1 VTCPPNRCT
10 VPIMNSSLSRRPS
23 QARWRVS
30 CRSPWPGDRR
40 IPRATRQVRGHHR
53 IVVTRAPGQRGTGWD
68 RGGTRRPRTGAGRP
82 GCYRSSSASVAASS
96 WSSAIGDRRSARA
109 GLARADLAG
118 PAHPAHPPADEPA
131 RRRASGVHRRDLPP
145 RLQQLRLAG
154 ELAEVRA
161 PAGALA
167 TSAARYPRRGTCKD
181 GFTIAGTSRHVQ
193 DRSCRAVTAS
203 RHSGAL
209 CGPRRCGHRSRCVQ
223 WPIRRSSMPLPEP
236 PGKGARH
243 EAIPLTGELSPGQ
256 RAASPA
262 P

>member
-1 VTCPPNRCT
+1 MTCPPNRCT

-40 IPRATRQVRGHHR
+40 IPGYEAGKRSS
-53 IVVTRAPGQRGTGWD
+53 PD
-68 RGGTRRPRTGAGRP
+68 RGDSPHRDNAGRDGIAAAPDVHGRALVGPGAIGARRPAWLPHP
-82 GCYRSSSASVAASS
+82 GH
-96 WSSAIGDRRSARA
+96 RRSARA

-167 TSAARYPRRGTCKD
+167 TSAGRYPRRGTCKD

-256 RAASPA
+256 RSASPT

>member
-1 VTCPPNRCT
+1 MTCPPNRCT

-53 IVVTRAPGQRGTGWD
+53 IVVIRRTGTTLDGMGSRRHPTYTDGRWSARVLSELAGQRGCL
-68 RGGTRRPRTGAGRP
+68 RCSPSRSPAAAAAAAP
-82 GCYRSSSASVAASS
+82 G
-96 WSSAIGDRRSARA
+96 
-109 GLARADLAG
+109 
-118 PAHPAHPPADEPA
+118 
-131 RRRASGVHRRDLPP
+131 RRASRGP
-145 RLQQLRLAG
+145 RYSR
-154 ELAEVRA
+154 
-161 PAGALA
+161 ALA
-167 TSAARYPRRGTCKD
+167 TSAGRYPRRGTCKD

-223 WPIRRSSMPLPEP
+223 WPIRRSPMPLPEP
-236 PGKGARH
+236 PGKGAPRSH
-243 EAIPLTGELSPGQ
+243 SANRGAVPRSAFRESGTVTGPGSRGSPVNHLDQTRTAHQSGQ
-256 RAASPA
+256 QTAKTVSASTA
-262 P
+262 DAESG

>member
-1 VTCPPNRCT
+1 
-10 VPIMNSSLSRRPS
+10 MNSSLSRRPS
-23 QARWRVS
+23 QARWPGVMS
-30 CRSPWPGDRR
+30 FSLAGDRR

-53 IVVTRAPGQRGTGWD
+53 IVVIRRTGTTRDGMGSRRHPTSTDGRWSARVLSELAGQRG
-68 RGGTRRPRTGAGRP
+68 
-82 GCYRSSSASVAASS
+82 CLILV
-96 WSSAIGDRRSARA
+96 IGDRRSARA

-118 PAHPAHPPADEPA
+118 PAHPAHSPADEPA

-167 TSAARYPRRGTCKD
+167 TSADRYPRRGTCKD

-256 RAASPA
+256 RSASPA